1 MYTSTMTTQ
10 GEQGPPEISTEG
22 DYQIHRKPDGTIDV
36 KGPDI
41 IQARIP
47 RKGDFDENLADLADL
62 GRGRGL
68 AETLFEYYSTDMES
82 RKDWEERERRSL
94 QMMGIQDTIE
104 PENDKAPGVNRVT
117 HPMLMEATVR
127 FQANAITELFPA
139 TGPAK
144 PKILGVQ
151 TPQKLAKADRIE
163 MFINFYLTE
172 VDRGY
177 FADTDQM
184 LLYLPMSG
192 SAFRKGGQNWVTG
205 MPELR
210 YVKATSFIAPYAGT
224 DLCNMPR
231 YCHEYTMTGQDLR
244 RAMTVGMFSERRLT
258 LNGSNNAEHNKTSD
272 TADGRLNITHDDD
285 QLYGILEYHID
296 LELPGDPLVTS
307 AHIDPV
313 RPYIVVI
320 DKEDKNCFLIRR
332 NWRREDDKFKK
343 RMWFAHHKY
352 LPGLG
357 FYGFGLPHVI
367 GSLGNAASGAVNA
380 LLDGAQMSNFQGGFK
395 TKDNKMAGEI
405 RLEPGVWKDVDASA
419 EDLAKSFYTP
429 PFKEPSQALFHLLDS
444 LVDAG
449 QRFAGTADV
458 AVGDANN
465 NAPVGTTIALI
476 EQSQKPQSAIH
487 KRLHKSFSDELKMFT
502 ELVHDFMPDDY
513 QYTIGSEVQHL
524 LKSDFNGDVD
534 VVSVTDPNIY
544 SDTQR
549 IQQSQAAMQL
559 VQQNPDLFSPKK
571 KAAVVLRMM
580 RALKIPDIEE
590 IEPQADQPQYVD
602 AVTENGLILA
612 GKGVRAFETQDQAAH
627 IAIHQHG
634 AATAAAAQMDP
645 NTQQAILASY
655 GVHIRD
661 HMALQYRQQ
670 LMAAAGIP
678 EPPLDADGNPVELD
692 PQTEAMITAA
702 VLKHLP
708 PPPAPPQPAPA
719 GPSPADIAQQKLQAN
734 DQLHQQKL
742 KQQADDHAQALQ
754 QQQQDHATQTQ
765 LEKQR
770 MVEEQTRLEQTHR
783 EALRRTQELTAA
795 EEKRKDVTTAAQ
807 LVRESAK
814 AKVATRAKVE
824 DHVQQH
830 REKAVSHHITLR
842 VQAEEARQ
850 RIAARAAEAAQSR
863 KDATAGRSEE
873 AKHSKEMN
881 RQKVVSGKV
890 SLQQKRQAT
899 RIAASKPKSKSIK
912 KK

>member
-1 MYTSTMTTQ
+1 MYQSTMTTQ
-10 GEQGPPEISTEG
+10 EEAPPPELSTEG

-47 RKGDFDENLADLADL
+47 KSGDFDENLADLSDAIA
-62 GRGRGL
+62 GKAL
-68 AETLFEYYSTDMES
+68 AERLYEYYTTDIDS
-82 RKDWEERERRSL
+82 RKDWEKREGRAL
-94 QMMGIQDTIE
+94 DMLGIRDTIDA
-104 PENDKAPGVNRVT
+104 PNDTAPGINRVT

-127 FQANAITELFPA
+127 FQANAITELFPSG
-139 TGPAK
+139 GPAK
-144 PKILGVQ
+144 PKILGVT
-151 TPQKLAKADRIE
+151 TPEKQAKADRIE
-163 MFINFYLTE
+163 MFLNYYLTE

-224 DLCNMPR
+224 DLASMPR
-231 YCHEYTMTGQDLR
+231 YAHEYTMSGQDLK
-244 RAMTVGMFSERRLT
+244 RAMVNGMFAEARLT
-258 LNGSNNAEHNKTSD
+258 LNGSNNAEHNKTAD

-285 QLYGILEYHID
+285 MLYGILEYHID
-296 LELPGDPLVTS
+296 MELPGDEKVTA
-307 AHIDPV
+307 AHKDPV

-332 NWRREDDKFKK
+332 NWREQDPQCKK

-380 LLDGAQMSNFQGGFK
+380 LLDGAQMASFQGGFK

-419 EDLAKSFYTP
+419 EDLAKSFYSP
-429 PFKEPSQALFHLLDS
+429 PFKEPGQALFHLLDS
-444 LVDAG
+444 LVDSG

-513 QYTIGSEVQHL
+513 EYTIGADVQHL
-524 LKSDFNGDVD
+524 LKSDFNGDID

-549 IQQSQAAMQL
+549 IQQSQAMMQL
-559 VQQNPDLFSPKK
+559 VQQNPDLFTPKQ
-571 KAAVVLRMM
+571 KAEVVLRMM
-580 RALKIPDIEE
+580 RALKIPDIEAV
-590 IEPQADQPQYVD
+590 EPHADQPKYVD

-645 NTQQAILASY
+645 NTQQAILAAY

-670 LMAAAGIP
+670 IMAAAGIP
-678 EPPLDADGNPVELD
+678 EPPLDADGAPVELD
-692 PQTEAMITAA
+692 PQTEAKITAA
-702 VLKHLP
+702 VVAKLP
-708 PPPAPPQPAPA
+708 PPPPPPTPPAA
-719 GPSPADIAQQKLQAN
+719 GPSPADLAQQKLKAN
-734 DQLHQQKL
+734 DDLHQQKLQQQSETHAAQL
-742 KQQADDHAQALQ
+742 KQQADDHAQQSALQ
-754 QQQQDHATQTQ
+754 KQQ
-765 LEKQR
+765 L
-770 MVEEQTRLEQTHR
+770 VEEQTRAEAGHR
-783 EALRRTQELTAA
+783 EELRRKSELTTAD
-795 EEKRKDVTTAAQ
+795 EKRKDALTAAA
-807 LVRESAK
+807 LVREGAK
-814 AKVATRAKVE
+814 AKVATRTKILDTQAG
-824 DHVQQH
+824 H
-830 REKAVSHHITLR
+830 RERAVGHHVNLHI
-842 VQAEEARQ
+842 QANEART
-850 RIAARAAEAAQSR
+850 RLAAMREQAAEKRKLDAQAR
-863 KDATAGRSEE
+863 KDEQA
-873 AKHSKEMN
+873 HSKQMAN
-881 RQKVVSGKV
+881 QKVQTGKV
-890 SLQQKRQAT
+890 GLQQKRQAA
-899 RIAASKPKSKSIK
+899 RIAARKPKAKPK
-912 KK
+912 AK